1 MMAIHDHES
10 PSTKPGFTLAE
21 IMIVL
26 IMVGVMMAIAAPRV
40 DFTRYRVDAAVQD
53 VRSVLMQAQRT
64 ALLRQFDVV
73 VSIDTV
79 HRALKTAEDLN
90 NDGIIQ
96 PNEHKRT
103 YTLNDGMTFV
113 VPPTGLDGS
122 VTTSLVGSQLG
133 HMDGLPTITFHRDG
147 AATSNIDLYLATPAG
162 PDRSYRA
169 LRLIRGTG
177 RTDWYRYDS
186 GTGTWKL
193 GGLQ

>member
-1 MMAIHDHES
+1 MAIRRHELQH
-10 PSTKPGFTLAE
+10 PTPGFTLAE

-26 IMVGVMMAIAAPRV
+26 VMVGVLMAIAAPRV
-40 DFTRYRVDAAVQD
+40 DFTRYRVDAAVQNL
-53 VRSVLMQAQRT
+53 RSVLMQAQRT

-73 VSIDTV
+73 VSIDTA
-79 HRALKTAEDLN
+79 HQALKTAEDLN

-103 YTLNDGMTFV
+103 YTLNDGMSFA
-113 VPPTGLDGS
+113 VPPTGLDSAVSG
-122 VTTSLVGSQLG
+122 SLVGAQLG

-147 AATSNIDLYLATPAG
+147 AATSNLELYLATPIG
-162 PDRSYRA
+162 PTRSYRA

-177 RTDWYRYDS
+177 RTDWYRYDAGAS
-186 GTGTWKL
+186 KWKV